1 MLFSLYRRF
10 LGKTNVPIAV
20 LSEYTEKEYEPLD
33 PYSRFYPA
41 MPVPV
46 CFSDTALCTLSKIFG
61 RFFCPYCS
69 ASISHRRWILN
80 LFYRKIEGKAVRM
93 IVHFMNSAHCYYY
106 ICRK

>member
-46 CFSDTALCTLSKIFG
+46 CFSDTALCTLSKCG
-61 RFFCPYCS
+61 RRFLIAHENIHP
-69 ASISHRRWILN
+69 IHK
-80 LFYRKIEGKAVRM
+80 LFI
-93 IVHFMNSAHCYYY
+93 I
-106 ICRK
+106 